1 MILECNNP
9 ALGIYELYE
18 REIERGGRERERER
32 ERESVCN
39 NPVLGISELYEI
51 YIDNSETGRIEENKI
66 VLS

>member
-1 MILECNNP
+1 M
-9 ALGIYELYE
+9 
-18 REIERGGRERERER
+18 
-32 ERESVCN
+32 CN